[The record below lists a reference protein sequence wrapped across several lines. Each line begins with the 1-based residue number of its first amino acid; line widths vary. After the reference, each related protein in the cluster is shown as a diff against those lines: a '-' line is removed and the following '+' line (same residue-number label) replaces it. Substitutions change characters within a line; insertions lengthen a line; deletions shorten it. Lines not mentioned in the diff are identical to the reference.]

1 MPKLPDDLDLK
12 GVPYQATRPFV
23 AVPTPDY
30 SGVQTFARSLAAA
43 GETVNQYALER
54 RQAAANTEI
63 LNAKSGMI
71 EAKGQFELEKN
82 KLDPLA
88 ADYPERVRQLWI
100 KTVDPLVGGVQDP
113 DAKVKIGASAR
124 EELEVESA
132 SAANTQQKAREE
144 DQVTKVKLIGDDL
157 VKKISEGADVETLR
171 KELTE
176 TVNGLE
182 FISPPKKREILDAL
196 LPALDKQH
204 VMTVSTN
211 LFEGRDIPIVV
222 GNQPGRVSQ
231 GSIDGVQSELL
242 GRWKRTQNIFGRP
255 VRIVSGFRDPETNRK
270 AGGADKSQH
279 LDGNAIDVDVSGLSF
294 EERRRLI
301 EVGSANGFTGIGVY
315 KNSIHFDLGP
325 RRVWGPKVNG
335 KWGPPLP
342 WGAEAAMRH
351 MAGKA
356 RPLGSLPRTARE
368 LWARL
373 EMAESGG
380 DQSAVS
386 PKGARGVAQVMPGTA
401 PEAARLAG
409 LEWDEALFYGSG
421 SDSEKYNRS
430 LGQAYFKEMLRQFG
444 GDPAKALAAYNAGPG
459 RTRDTIAQHGDAWLS
474 QMPEETQNYVRKIA
488 YGGKGVVPDIARGY
502 DPALRKDY
510 VSSLQTLPSFQRLSS
525 TEQQAMMKQFDTTLD
540 SLTKE
545 ENKAY
550 EQSLFDEVI
559 RQSKI
564 EDPRIGEKID
574 PKTAFEL
581 AKGIE
586 DPEARKAVET
596 RLDTEVR
603 REESLLKQAEA
614 DAKETAYRGVVE
626 AMNGGDMAA
635 AQKAIDDANLPM
647 EADKSLREMVTKGA
661 QPKDNEALKQQLYGL
676 YLRRNDSPEDMAAFT
691 EATSQLDKLW
701 GKLTYSTVMDLQK
714 KREESLKPVDAEDKT
729 TEQVNTI
736 TKSASGKINDK
747 LREIGVDPNAKAG
760 KSDNKYANLIRSVVV
775 QELEKFTN
783 EKLKAGQVP
792 LESEINDKVNEV
804 FKAYP
809 RAKAK
814 TSWFG
819 LGKGD
824 TDVDLL
830 EVTKEYDDA
839 GYDIGTTVSKLRER
853 GKQVN
858 AQTLLQM
865 LDALK
870 SLEGANN

>member
-54 RQAAANTEI
+54 RQAAVNTEV
-63 LNAKSGMI
+63 LNAKAGLI

-82 KLDPLA
+82 QLDPLA
-88 ADYPERVRQLWI
+88 SDYPEQVRQLWI

-113 DAKVKIGASAR
+113 GAKVKIGASAR

-132 SAANTQQKAREE
+132 SAASTQQKAREE
-144 DQVTKVKLIGDDL
+144 DQVNKVKLIGDDL
-157 VKKISEGADVETLR
+157 VKKISEGADVEALR
-171 KELTE
+171 KELTD

-182 FISPPKKREILDAL
+182 FISPPKKREVLEAM

-204 VMTVSTN
+204 VMTVSGN
-211 LFEGRDIPIVV
+211 LFEGRDLPILV
-222 GNQPGRVSQ
+222 GNQPGRVSK
-231 GSIDGVQSELL
+231 GSVEGIQPELL
-242 GRWKRTQNIFGRP
+242 GRWKRTQNIFGKP
-255 VRIVSGFRDPETNRK
+255 IRIVSGYRDPETNAK
-270 AGGADKSQH
+270 AKGAKKSQH
-279 LDGNAIDVDVSGLSF
+279 LHGNAIDIDVSGLSF

-301 EVGSANGFTGIGVY
+301 EVASANGFTGIGVY
-315 KNSIHFDLGP
+315 RNSIHLDLGG
-325 RRVWGPKVNG
+325 RRVWGPTTR
-335 KWGPPLP
+335 
-342 WGAEAAMRH
+342 AESVPGWAYEATARH
-351 MAGKA
+351 MAGKV

-368 LWARL
+368 LWSRL
-373 EMAESGG
+373 EMVESGG
-380 DQSAVS
+380 NQSAVS
-386 PKGARGVAQVMPGTA
+386 PKGARGVAQIMPGTA

-409 LEWDEALFYGSG
+409 LDWDEALFYGSG
-421 SDSEKYNRS
+421 PDSERYNRS

-444 GDPAKALAAYNAGPG
+444 GDPTKALAAYNAGPG
-459 RTRDTIAQHGDAWLS
+459 RTRETIAEHGDAWLS
-474 QMPEETQNYVRKIA
+474 RMPEETQNYVSKIA

-502 DPALRKDY
+502 DPSLRKEY
-510 VSSLQTLPSFQRLSS
+510 VSNLQTLPSFQRLSFA
-525 TEQQAMMKQFDTTLD
+525 EQQSLEKQFNSTLD
-540 SLTKE
+540 DLSSK

-559 RQSKI
+559 RQSKV
-564 EDPRIGEKID
+564 DDLRLGQKID
-574 PKTAFEL
+574 PKTAFDL

-586 DPEARKAVET
+586 DPEARKAVES
-596 RLDTEVR
+596 RIDTEVR

-614 DAKETAYRGVVE
+614 DAKEEAYRGVVE
-626 AMNGGDMAA
+626 AISSGDFAA
-635 AQKAIDDANLPM
+635 AEQAIDQAQLPM
-647 EADKSLREMVTKGA
+647 EADKSLREMVEKGL
-661 QPKDNEALKQQLYGL
+661 QPKDDEALKQQLYSL
-676 YLRRNDSPEDMAAFT
+676 YLRRNDSPEAMAAFT
-691 EATSQLDKLW
+691 QATSELEKLW

-714 KREESLKPVDAEDKT
+714 KREDSMKPAASDDEVT
-729 TEQVNTI
+729 RQVNAV
-736 TKSASGKINDK
+736 TKSASGRIDDK
-747 LREIGVDPNAKAG
+747 LREIGVDPNAKTG

-830 EVTKEYDDA
+830 EVSKEYEDA
-839 GYDIGTTVSKLRER
+839 GYDIDMAVSALRGR
-853 GKQVN
+853 GKAVN
-858 AQTLLQM
+858 AQTLSQV
-865 LDALK
+865 LDAMK
-870 SLEGANN
+870 SLEEANN